1 MDPVAA
7 FLLTIAGVFLIG
19 TLGEI
24 VFRHT
29 GVPDVVWLIVV
40 GMVLGPIGGLLTTE
54 RLSAIAPYFAALT
67 LIVILFEGGSRL
79 RLGELGQAAL
89 RAIVLALSSFL
100 VATAAIAVLSM
111 ILRLVGVLHAPWSWY
126 HAFLLGSILG
136 GSSSIVILPAM
147 AQAKVPAKLANLVGL
162 ESAFTDAFCV
172 VGAATLISLLVP
184 NPGAPVEPLPAL
196 VRSLGMGLVI
206 GAAGGGLWLL
216 ALYALHES
224 EYASPITFAA
234 LLVLYVFIGDR
245 GGSAALGILVFA
257 VIVGNAGWMGRRAGL
272 SRTLDLG
279 EDVRGFSRQL
289 AFIIK
294 SFFFTFM
301 GAMLAPPWS
310 LIALGVVLGLV
321 LFGARIPA
329 VWLATLRGD
338 FSPTE
343 RRLVAICLP
352 RGMAAGVL
360 ATLPAAA
367 GVAGTDWIPVAV
379 FSAVLTTILLFAGG
393 FPVLLRRLRAEMASQ
408 PVPPAPAVPAL
419 APAVPAPAP
428 VEPGV
433 ATQGGDIPQENGPVK

>member
-24 VFRHT
+24 VFRRT

-40 GMVLGPIGGLLTTE
+40 GMALGPISGTLSTQ

-79 RLGELGQAAL
+79 RITELGQAAL
-89 RAIVLALSSFL
+89 RALLLALVSFVFAA
-100 VATAAIAVLSM
+100 VALAVLSM
-111 ILRLVGVLHAPWSWY
+111 ALKQVKLLPAAWSWY
-126 HAFLLGSILG
+126 HGFLLGSILG
-136 GSSSIVILPAM
+136 GSSSIVVLPAVG
-147 AQAKVPAKLANLVGL
+147 QARVPAKLANLVGL

-172 VGAATLISLLVP
+172 VGAATLISLLTP
-184 NPGAPVEPLPAL
+184 TAAAALEPVPAL
-196 VRSLGMGLVI
+196 VRSLGIGLAA
-206 GAAGGGLWLL
+206 GAVGGGLWLL
-216 ALYALHES
+216 ALHVLHES

-234 LLVLYVFIGDR
+234 LLILYVIIGET
-245 GGSAALGILVFA
+245 GGSAALGILTFA
-257 VIVGNAGWMGRRAGL
+257 VIVGNAGWIGKRVGF
-272 SRTLDLG
+272 SGDVDLG

-321 LFGARIPA
+321 LLAVRVPA
-329 VWLATLRGD
+329 VWLATRAGE
-338 FSPTE
+338 FSGTE
-343 RRLVAICLP
+343 RRLVTVCLP

-360 ATLPAAA
+360 ATLPASA
-367 GVAGTDWIPVAV
+367 GVANTEWLPVTV
-379 FSAVLTTILLFAGG
+379 FSAVVTTILLFAGG
-393 FPVLLRRLRAEMASQ
+393 FPMTLRRLRAEPSEQ
-408 PVPPAPAVPAL
+408 PL
-419 APAVPAPAP
+419 PAPAP
-428 VEPGV
+428 ASAIDEPQR
-433 ATQGGDIPQENGPVK
+433 TDSQ